1 MLWLGGD
8 GSLDGRTVR
17 QGGQKSHQ
25 NDGYPPR
32 LNDTM
37 GSYPVGPIC
46 GKRARTPERTLS
58 YFSTDAMY
66 SNREKYAVAH
76 NCTESERRRPEP
88 QGRQGPQESLRP
100 GRVVFTG

>member
-25 NDGYPPR
+25 MMATQPR

-37 GSYPVGPIC
+37 GSYPVGPIAVSA
-46 GKRARTPERTLS
+46 ARTPERTLFS
-58 YFSTDAMY
+58 YFSTDA
-66 SNREKYAVAH
+66 NVQQQGKICGRA

-88 QGRQGPQESLRP
+88 QG
-100 GRVVFTG
+100 GRVRKRA